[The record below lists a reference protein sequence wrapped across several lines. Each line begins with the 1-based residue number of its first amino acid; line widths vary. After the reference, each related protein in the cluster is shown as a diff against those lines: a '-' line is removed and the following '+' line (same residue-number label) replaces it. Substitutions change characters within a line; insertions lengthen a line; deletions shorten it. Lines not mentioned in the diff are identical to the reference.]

1 MKIKDLF
8 SLALRNL
15 WRRKVRTILTIM
27 GVVIGSTSI
36 IIMLSLGEAQNKQI
50 DKMIKENDLL
60 KSIEVSPEKYFDP
73 RYDTGREPTS
83 GIITSSVIK
92 AIKDLDHVT
101 GVIYSEQPTFS
112 SGIKFKKYMLGGEVI
127 GLSKETFDT
136 VGINLVEGR
145 MPNPDSKDLEII
157 VNQDS
162 FIHMLYQP
170 NSRDYNQEAK
180 LDKILGLKGQ
190 LTLGGNGYFEN
201 DKNPLSEMLGEGGEE
216 QKNNK
221 KEKVTVKVVGTY
233 SSNNYNRYSYSV
245 LTREETILKLN
256 DRNDKLTLSPKEYN
270 KKRKSS
276 KRYYNDLTVKVD
288 DMANIDSVTK
298 QIEDMSLMA
307 HSNKE
312 MIENMKKANAT
323 GQAILAGIGSIS
335 FIVAAIG
342 ITNTMV
348 MSIYERTKEIGV
360 MKVIG
365 ASINDIRWLFLLESG
380 MIGLIGGII
389 GVLFSLGI
397 SLLLNSVLAPAL
409 MNEFGFGMMDGEIPV
424 ISEVS
429 PQLIII
435 ALAFSF
441 IIGLATGYFPAR
453 RATKLSPIEALRT
466 E

>member
-1 MKIKDLF
+1 
-8 SLALRNL
+8 
-15 WRRKVRTILTIM
+15 
-27 GVVIGSTSI
+27 
-36 IIMLSLGEAQNKQI
+36 ML
-50 DKMIKENDLL
+50 
-60 KSIEVSPEKYFDP
+60 
-73 RYDTGREPTS
+73 
-83 GIITSSVIK
+83 
-92 AIKDLDHVT
+92 
-101 GVIYSEQPTFS
+101 
-112 SGIKFKKYMLGGEVI
+112 

-170 NSRDYNQEAK
+170 NSRDINQEVK

-201 DKNPLSEMLGEGGEE
+201 EKNPLSEMYDDGGEQ

-245 LTREETILKLN
+245 LTREETVLKLN

-389 GVLFSLGI
+389 GVL
-397 SLLLNSVLAPAL
+397 LAL
-409 MNEFGFGMMDGEIPV
+409 V
-424 ISEVS
+424 
-429 PQLIII
+429 
-435 ALAFSF
+435 
-441 IIGLATGYFPAR
+441 FPY
-453 RATKLSPIEALRT
+453 S
-466 E
+466 